1 MATRFVP
8 NPAFFQEMLTSPG
21 VQEALRP
28 VGERVLS
35 AAVAGAPMASGD
47 YAASL
52 QLVVERHGKRA
63 AAHVFSDDPAGNL
76 IERRHHTLRN
86 ALGSA

>member
-21 VQEALRP
+21 VQEALRSA
-28 VGERVLS
+28 GERVLS
-35 AAVAGAPMASGD
+35 AAQSAAPYSSGD

-52 QLVVERHGKRA
+52 HLVVERHRKRA
-63 AAHVFSDDPAGNL
+63 AAHVYSDDPAGNL

-86 ALGSA
+86 ALGAL